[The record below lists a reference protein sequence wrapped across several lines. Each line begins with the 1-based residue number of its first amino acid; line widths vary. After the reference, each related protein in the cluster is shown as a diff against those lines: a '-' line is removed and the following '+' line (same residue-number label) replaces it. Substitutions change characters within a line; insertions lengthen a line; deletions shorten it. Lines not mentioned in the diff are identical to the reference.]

1 MMHSTLR
8 PLPPPASVAPQR
20 SASDLAEAM
29 VTAFA
34 LRAERAADLVRRGAV
49 ETVDQGRYRVL
60 SAGGTAYF
68 SVREGYCNCPDFA
81 WRGVVPC
88 KHLIAVELTRSL
100 AAESRPKG

>member
-1 MMHSTLR
+1 MMESMLAPVSVPT
-8 PLPPPASVAPQR
+8 PVAPKR
-20 SASDLAEAM
+20 SASELTEAM

-34 LRAERAADLVRRGAV
+34 ARAERAADLVRRGAI
-49 ETVDQGRYRVL
+49 EAAENGRYRVL

-100 AAESRPKG
+100 AAEPRQEG

>member
-1 MMHSTLR
+1 MTQSTFA
-8 PLPPPASVAPQR
+8 PDSLPVEGAPKR
-20 SASDLAEAM
+20 SASDLVEAM

-34 LRAERAADLVRRGAV
+34 ARAERAADLVRRGAV
-49 ETVDQGRYRVL
+49 EAVEHGRYRVL
-60 SAGGTAYF
+60 SAGGTAHF

-100 AAESRPKG
+100 AAEPRSES

>member
-1 MMHSTLR
+1 
-8 PLPPPASVAPQR
+8 
-20 SASDLAEAM
+20 M

-34 LRAERAADLVRRGAV
+34 ARAERAADLVRRGAV
-49 ETVDQGRYRVL
+49 EAVEHGRYRVL

-100 AAESRPKG
+100 VAESRPAG

>member
-1 MMHSTLR
+1 MMETKLTPTGLDS
-8 PLPPPASVAPQR
+8 PAPPKR

-34 LRAERAADLVRRGAV
+34 TRTERAADLVRRSAV
-49 ETVDQGRYRVL
+49 EMVEHGRYRVL
-60 SAGGTAYF
+60 SAGGTGYF

-100 AAESRPKG
+100 AAEPRPEA

>member
-1 MMHSTLR
+1 MMQSTLG
-8 PLPPPASVAPQR
+8 PISLPAPAAPRRSV
-20 SASDLAEAM
+20 SDLAEAM
-29 VTAFA
+29 VTAFTA
-34 LRAERAADLVRRGAV
+34 RAERAAELVRRGAV
-49 ETVDQGRYRVL
+49 EAVEQGRYRVL

-100 AAESRPKG
+100 AAESRPAG